1 MPVRRRRFVVK
12 GNKRLK
18 EEEQQGYGDR
28 KRESIA
34 MRSKKK
40 RTGRQLRSSAD
51 ESYGKHGSKSL
62 KSGKIN
68 R

>member
-1 MPVRRRRFVVK
+1 MPARRRFVVN
-12 GNKRLK
+12 GNKKLK
-18 EEEQQGYGDR
+18 DEERQGYGDR

-34 MRSKKK
+34 MRNKKK
-40 RTGRQLRSSAD
+40 RTSSQLRSSAD
-51 ESYGKHGSKSL
+51 ESYGKYGSKAR